1 MKHEHRSLGTHGNI
15 LFYQLNMSTLE
26 HALAV
31 IEICYTR
38 IAVIHQIEADLNELA
53 GIIQRQIAVN
63 SWSVPRRPG
72 VDIPNVPEPRTTLP
86 TNNEVNISAP
96 MAASTPGHADNRR
109 VVAISGGSGMETRVH
124 YANDDDEDY
133 YTAADPAYRLYS
145 SEDSSDSDFIVSS
158 NSSESE
164 NWTTKRRRKVA
175 TTPPRSDSESDVRP
189 PTIDSDDHETPRNH
203 PSTSISRTPE
213 RTRRTPSHSG
223 RSGSKERWTIKQ
235 TDLLLQMV
243 ASGEYTAAEIA
254 RRTGKTVKQVHE
266 KKKTENRRGRLLGPR
281 RPNFE

>member
-1 MKHEHRSLGTHGNI
+1 
-15 LFYQLNMSTLE
+15 MSTLE

-38 IAVIHQIEADLNELA
+38 IAVIHQIEADLNELV

-72 VDIPNVPEPRTTLP
+72 VDIPNVPEPP
-86 TNNEVNISAP
+86 TSNEVNIP
-96 MAASTPGHADNRR
+96 GPKAANTPGNTDNRR

-124 YANDDDEDY
+124 YANDDDDGDY
-133 YTAADPAYRLYS
+133 YTANDPAYRLYS

-158 NSSESE
+158 NSSDSE
-164 NWTTKRRRKVA
+164 VWTTKRRRKVA
-175 TTPPRSDSESDVRP
+175 TTPQESDSESDVRP
-189 PTIDSDDHETPRNH
+189 PTIDSDDPETPRNH
-203 PSTSISRTPE
+203 PSTSISQSPE
-213 RTRRTPSHSG
+213 QTRQTPSNTG
-223 RSGSKERWTIKQ
+223 RSGTKERWTAKQ
-235 TDLLLQMV
+235 TERLLQMV